1 MNTIER
7 TIYIGLIALMVGVVS
22 LNYLASPKQEELW
35 TDMVKESQ
43 QQEEVRL
50 ENQLE
55 ELEEE
60 RKFTQPVPLSVELGG
75 YTLRADVSQIPISL
89 ERKYSGG
96 KTVSIEIANTHG
108 SYAEFMEEEERSS
121 NGVPEFHKGPNGWTY
136 YVDPYWDSTGKM
148 MQEGGNPYRT
158 FLKEAEGLLIAI
170 TQYDYTGGKHNKEVD
185 NLISKIKLYG
195 E

>member
-22 LNYLASPKQEELW
+22 LNYLASPKQPELR

-43 QQEEVRL
+43 QQEEAQ
-50 ENQLE
+50 QL
-55 ELEEE
+55 EE

-89 ERKYSGG
+89 EKRYSGG
-96 KTVSIEIANTHG
+96 KTVSIEIANTHY
-108 SYAEFMEEEERSS
+108 SYTEFMEEEERSS

-136 YVDPYWDSTGKM
+136 YVDPYWDPTGKV
-148 MQEGGNPYRT
+148 MQEGGNLYRT

-170 TQYDYTGGKHNKEVD
+170 TQYDYTGGKHNKEFD
-185 NLISKIKLYG
+185 TLISKIKLYG